1 MIEVKEV
8 TKTYHYQKVINQVSF
23 KVYRGTCTAI
33 IGPNGSGKTTL
44 IDLLIGDR
52 DASQGEVSDTS
63 NILDKKH
70 LGVMFQHTHFPE
82 RVKVKELYDLF
93 AHFYRNAISI
103 ERFKEITRF
112 SNEQLNQ
119 YATDLSGGQQRILD
133 FALTLIGQPKCLI
146 LDEPTSAMDV
156 QMRQHFWKI
165 IQRLKKKRVTILY
178 TSHYIEEV
186 ERMANHVLVLNQ
198 GKLIFNDTPQNIK
211 KQQETAIIKL
221 PKHLVRLRDC
231 LTNVKV
237 SQPHNQLH
245 IETSDINRT
254 LKELISANVSLKGIE
269 VHQKSLLEIVFDNKG
284 KGEQ

>member
-1 MIEVKEV
+1 M
-8 TKTYHYQKVINQVSF
+8 INQVSF

-52 DASQGEVSDTS
+52 DASQGEVSYTS

-82 RVKVKELYDLF
+82 RVKVKELYDLS
-93 AHFYRNAISI
+93 AHFYPNAISI

-146 LDEPTSAMDV
+146 LDEPT
-156 QMRQHFWKI
+156 RQ
-165 IQRLKKKRVTILY
+165 
-178 TSHYIEEV
+178 
-186 ERMANHVLVLNQ
+186 A
-198 GKLIFNDTPQNIK
+198 
-211 KQQETAIIKL
+211 
-221 PKHLVRLRDC
+221 
-231 LTNVKV
+231 
-237 SQPHNQLH
+237 
-245 IETSDINRT
+245 
-254 LKELISANVSLKGIE
+254 
-269 VHQKSLLEIVFDNKG
+269 
-284 KGEQ
+284 